1 MKSLL
6 YTTIKQRDVNI
17 VQKLCLDVLIV
28 KIIRTA
34 FFAEEICFGTK
45 TELTNIFQI
54 SRMLIPREGVNACL
68 TNAAKAFV
76 RIIIQEDVIL
86 YFQH

>member
-1 MKSLL
+1 MSLL
-6 YTTIKQRDVNI
+6 YTTIKPRGVNI

-28 KIIRTA
+28 KIIRIA
-34 FFAEEICFGTK
+34 FFAEKTCFGTK

-68 TNAAKAFV
+68 TNAAKVFV
-76 RIIIQEDVIL
+76 RIIIQEDVIP